1 MDEEEVLTG
10 GLSHAGLVV
19 RVGDTVRRPAVVST
33 PAVQRL
39 LAHLRAEG
47 VPEAPE
53 PLGLDDRG
61 REVLSYVPGR
71 AAGTDPADASDDLL
85 AGLLD
90 VQVRLHRAA
99 AAFRPEPGDV
109 WASGGYFPDGVDG
122 PLVCHDDLTP
132 ANVIVDDG
140 RVAGVVDWELAR
152 PVDRGFD
159 IAVLA
164 RHWAPLR
171 APETR
176 PAGWD
181 PVDPVA
187 RFGAVCDGHRLAAT
201 DRAAVLDLAA
211 RFLDA
216 ALAEILRRAADGRP
230 GYVAIVAAGYETAN
244 RADAAW
250 LAATRPRLLRAV

>member
-19 RVGDTVRRPAVVST
+19 RVGDTVRRPVVAST

-53 PLGLDDRG
+53 PRGLDERG

-71 AAGTDPADASDDLL
+71 AAGTDPADASDALL

-99 AAFRPEPGDV
+99 ATFRPAPGDM

-132 ANVIVDDG
+132 ANVIVADG

-152 PVDRGFD
+152 PVDPRFD

-171 APETR
+171 SPETR

-181 PVDPVA
+181 GVDPVA
-187 RFGAVCDGHRLAAT
+187 RFAAVCDAHALAAP
-201 DRAAVLDLAA
+201 DREAVLDLAA

-250 LAATRPRLLRAV
+250 LTATRPRLLRAT